1 VTKNIILLTID
12 ALRADHVSWHGYDRD
27 TTPFLDEFSDRST
40 VFEAAYSAS
49 SHTREA
55 LPALLTGRYPAEAV
69 RDGFTRGAETIP
81 MLLPDEYATAAFHS
95 NPYISRAYG
104 YDEGFDTFYDDL
116 RLGQNKLL
124 ALVQR
129 ALDKF
134 VLNRGEYHARAE
146 EINRRSLS
154 WVSSLSESE
163 PFFLWNHYMD
173 VHGPYN
179 PPEDYAKWS
188 NNVSNAEAQCLYESL
203 SGDDVPSDDD
213 VELAKNLYDG
223 EIRYVI
229 AKIEEFLD
237 ELETMGMLSD
247 TLLIITSDH
256 GDLFGEYGEFAHP
269 RYVYPELTHVPLVVF
284 SPRIQPQTTDNP
296 VSTIDIL
303 PTILDLIHQKE
314 MDLPG
319 TSLLPAEDLESDRC
333 VFSTAQG
340 EEEEPT
346 VHRFAIFGQQRGIRL
361 TRRFDDGAII
371 DTTAIRLPSGS
382 DVEIESLDDSERA
395 EYLTHLQKLE
405 HHCER
410 YSLTESS
417 AEIEGG
423 PDAQIEERLEALGYK

>member
-40 VFEAAYSAS
+40 VFKAAYSAS

-95 NPYISRAYG
+95 NPYVSRAYG

-116 RLGQNKLL
+116 HLGQNKLL

-129 ALDKF
+129 GLDKF

-154 WVSSLSESE
+154 WVSSLSDSE

-179 PPEDYAKWS
+179 PPEGYAEWS
-188 NNVSNAEAQCLYESL
+188 ENVSNAEAQQLYDSL
-203 SGDDVPSDDD
+203 SGDELPSDDD

-223 EIRYVI
+223 EIRYVV
-229 AKIEEFLD
+229 AKIGEFLD
-237 ELETMGMLSD
+237 ELETMGVLAD

-256 GDLFGEYGEFAHP
+256 GDLFGEYGQFAHP

-284 SPRIQPQTTDNP
+284 SPKIQPQTTDSP

-303 PTILDLIHQKE
+303 PTILDLIDQKGV
-314 MDLPG
+314 DLPG
-319 TSLLPAEDLESDRC
+319 TSLLPAEDLEFDRS

-340 EEEEPT
+340 EEEEPK
-346 VHRFAIFGQQRGIRL
+346 VYRFAIFGKQRGMRL
-361 TRRFDDGAII
+361 TRRCNDGAII

-382 DVEIESLDDSERA
+382 DVEIESLDDSERP
-395 EYLTHLQKLE
+395 EYKTYLQKLE
-405 HHCER
+405 HHSDR
-410 YSLTESS
+410 YTLTESS
-417 AEIEGG
+417 AEIEYG
-423 PDAQIEERLEALGYK
+423 PDAQLEERLEALGYK

>member
-12 ALRADHVSWHGYDRD
+12 ALRADHVSWLGYERD
-27 TTPFLDEFSDRST
+27 TTPFLDEFSERCT
-40 VFEAAYSAS
+40 VFESAYSAS

-95 NPYISRAYG
+95 NPYLSRAYG

-154 WVSSLSESE
+154 WVSSLSDSE

-179 PPEDYAKWS
+179 PPEGYAEWS
-188 NNVSNAEAQCLYESL
+188 EQVSNAEAHRLYDTLAGNEL
-203 SGDDVPSDDD
+203 PSDEDK
-213 VELAKNLYDG
+213 ELAKNLYDG
-223 EIRYVI
+223 EIRYVD
-229 AKIEEFLD
+229 AKVGEFLD
-237 ELETMGMLSD
+237 GLETMEILEDS
-247 TLLIITSDH
+247 LVIITSDH
-256 GDLFGEYGEFAHP
+256 GDLFGEYGQYAHP
-269 RYVYPELTHVPLVVF
+269 RHVYPELIHVPLAVYLPDKA
-284 SPRIQPQTTDNP
+284 PRRTDNP

-303 PTILDLIHQKE
+303 PTILDWIPLKDV
-314 MDLPG
+314 DLPG
-319 TSLLPAEDLESDRC
+319 MSLLPADDLEPDRS
-333 VFSTAQG
+333 VFSSARG
-340 EEEEPT
+340 EEGKPI
-346 VHRFAIFGQQRGIRL
+346 VHRFAVFGEQYGIRL
-361 TRRFDDGAII
+361 TRQVDTGAMS
-371 DTTAIRLPSGS
+371 DTKAIRLPSGS
-382 DVEIESLDDSERA
+382 DVEVAYLDDSEQE
-395 EYLTHLQKLE
+395 EYQALLRKLE
-405 HHCER
+405 HHSER
-410 YSLTESS
+410 YSQIESS
-417 AEIEGG
+417 AEIEGET
-423 PDAQIEERLEALGYK
+423 DAGIEQRLEALGYK